1 MEFGKQQAI
10 HSCGRKPIKKGF
22 QNDVRAKDGATLNI
36 ITL

>member
-22 QNDVRAKDGATLNI
+22 QDGAHAIDGTFSR
-36 ITL
+36 